1 MDGRGQWW
9 YIIAVFN
16 EPPKKE
22 IAQCKIWRTGWPN
35 EKVLDTSKRST
46 QKAFSCCNAIFET
59 GPTAMQ

>member
-9 YIIAVFN
+9 YINAVFN

-22 IAQCKIWRTGWPN
+22 IARRT
-35 EKVLDTSKRST
+35 VITDLDTSKRST

-59 GPTAMQ
+59 GLAATQ